1 MKHLFLSP
9 HFDDAVLSCGGT
21 IQQLVANGESV
32 EVRTIMAGLPHK
44 LPDSPIV
51 RELHDRWQGG
61 ESPVLARIREDEL
74 AVGHLGAACTRL
86 SFWLDCIYRVT
97 RSGKILYPDGASIF
111 AEIHPEDVAGQLLPT
126 VVLSALE
133 IPEVIYAPLGAG
145 HHVDHQIV
153 RNWAINLKQYTPW
166 VALKF
171 YEEYP
176 YTEDPQAVNRAMTF
190 FDENY
195 PLLRLRPETVAL
207 GEAAVQAKI
216 EAIGF
221 YTSQISSFWPD
232 LGLMDSAVRQS
243 LLRTGEG
250 AYAERYWEMGFS

>member
-21 IQQLVANGESV
+21 IQQLVAQGESV

-44 LPDSPIV
+44 LPDSPFV
-51 RELHDRWQGG
+51 HELHARWQAG
-61 ESPVLARIREDEL
+61 ESPVRTRIREDEL

-97 RSGKILYPDGASIF
+97 RSGTILYPDGKAIF
-111 AEIHPEDVAGQLLPT
+111 AEIHPEDVAAQLLPT

-145 HHVDHQIV
+145 HHIDHQIV
-153 RNWAINLKQYTPW
+153 RNWAINLKHDTPW

-176 YTEDPQAVNRAMTF
+176 YTEDPQAVNRAMSF
-190 FDENY
+190 FNEND
-195 PLLRLRPETVAL
+195 LSLGLRPETVTL
-207 GEAAVQAKI
+207 DEAAVQAKI

-232 LGLMDSAVRQS
+232 LQLMDSVVRQS

-250 AYAERYWEMGFS
+250 TYAERYWELGYS